1 MTRFLYTARQPYNRP
16 PMRVLFLFCALLLV
30 SLLTLGHASAQV
42 ESAAF
47 PVAQLDASARTSSMG
62 GHNPALVTRGTGGLF
77 VNPALLDASMHGT
90 AEFTYLNHVS
100 DISGGWLSYA
110 RTVEQLGTAAIG
122 IRYMGFG
129 DLDRLDA
136 SGNRLGSF
144 NASDVGLTLSLSRS
158 YSTRLQYGANLNWLH
173 NSIDSEGAQALTLD
187 VGALYHDA
195 ERRFSA
201 GISLQHAGVV
211 LSSIGSRRDDV
222 PTDLRIGITKRL
234 EHLPVL
240 FSVTAYRL
248 HDPDGGPDGTT
259 TLGNIFYHIIPAAEF
274 QFSEGFRVRLGYNHR
289 RHDELKI
296 KSRLDLAGVSTG
308 VGVRVRRVSVDYG
321 FTSWS
326 SLGGLH
332 RITIQTAIR

>member
-1 MTRFLYTARQPYNRP
+1 
-16 PMRVLFLFCALLLV
+16 MRVFLLPVVLLPV
-30 SLLTLGHASAQV
+30 VLLMVGGLTMQDANAQV

-62 GHNPALVTRGTGGLF
+62 GHNPALVARGTGGLF
-77 VNPALLDASMHGT
+77 ANPALLDDSMHGL

-110 RTVEQLGTAAIG
+110 RSVNGVGMAALG

-136 SGNRLGSF
+136 SGNQLGSF
-144 NASDVGLTLSLSRS
+144 NASDVGITLSVSRPLTV
-158 YSTRLQYGANLNWLH
+158 YRPLRGRLRYGANLNWLH
-173 NSIDSEGAQALTLD
+173 NSIDSEGAQALTVD
-187 VGALYHDA
+187 AGAVYHDA

-201 GISLQHAGVV
+201 GITVNHAGIV

-222 PTDLRIGITKRL
+222 PTDLRLGITKRL

-248 HDPDGGPDGTT
+248 HDLEGGPGGTT
-259 TLGNIFYHIIPAAEF
+259 TLGNIFYHVIPAAEF
-274 QFSEGFRVRLGYNHR
+274 QFSDGFRVRFGYNHR

-308 VGVRVRRVSVDYG
+308 VGVRVRRVAIDYG

>member
-1 MTRFLYTARQPYNRP
+1 
-16 PMRVLFLFCALLLV
+16 MRVPLLHAALLLV
-30 SLLTLGHASAQV
+30 GSLILRPALAQV

-47 PVAQLDASARTSSMG
+47 PVAQLDASARASSLG
-62 GHNPALVTRGTGGLF
+62 GHNPALVARGTGGMF
-77 VNPALLDASMHGT
+77 VNPALLDPSMHGA

-110 RTVEQLGTAAIG
+110 RNVERVGTAALG

-136 SGNRLGSF
+136 SGNRLGTF
-144 NASDVGLTLSLSRS
+144 NASDIGVSLSVS
-158 YSTRLQYGANLNWLH
+158 GSLPTTHPVGERLRYGAGLNWLH
-173 NSIDSEGAQALTLD
+173 SSIDSEGSQALTID
-187 VGALYHDA
+187 AGALYHDA

-201 GISLQHAGVV
+201 GLTLQHAGVV
-211 LSSIGSRRDDV
+211 LSSLGSRRDEV
-222 PTDLRIGITKRL
+222 PTDLRLGITKRL

-248 HDPDGGPDGTT
+248 HDLEGGPDGSTV
-259 TLGNIFYHIIPAAEF
+259 LANIFYHVIPAAEF

-308 VGVRVRRVSVDYG
+308 VGVRIRRVAVDYG

-332 RITIQTAIR
+332 RLTIQTAIR

>member
-1 MTRFLYTARQPYNRP
+1 
-16 PMRVLFLFCALLLV
+16 MRVLLLPAALLLV
-30 SLLTLGHASAQV
+30 SGLISHHAHAQV

-47 PVAQLDASARTSSMG
+47 PVAQLDASARTSSLG
-62 GHNPALVTRGTGGLF
+62 GHNPALVARGTGGLF
-77 VNPALLDASMHGT
+77 VNPALLDASMHGS

-110 RTVEQLGTAAIG
+110 RNIERVGTAALG

-136 SGNRLGSF
+136 SGNRLGTFS
-144 NASDVGLTLSLSRS
+144 ASDVGVTLSVSRPLRE
-158 YSTRLQYGANLNWLH
+158 RLRYGTNLNWLR
-173 NSIDSEGAQALTLD
+173 NSIDSEGAQALTVD
-187 VGALYHDA
+187 AGALYHDP

-201 GISLQHAGVV
+201 GITLQHAGVV

-222 PTDLRIGITKRL
+222 PTDLRLGITKRL

-248 HDPDGGPDGTT
+248 HDLEGGPDGSTA
-259 TLGNIFYHIIPAAEF
+259 LANIFYHVIPAAEF
-274 QFSEGFRVRLGYNHR
+274 QFSEGFRIRLGYNHR

-308 VGVRVRRVSVDYG
+308 VGVRVRRVAVDYG